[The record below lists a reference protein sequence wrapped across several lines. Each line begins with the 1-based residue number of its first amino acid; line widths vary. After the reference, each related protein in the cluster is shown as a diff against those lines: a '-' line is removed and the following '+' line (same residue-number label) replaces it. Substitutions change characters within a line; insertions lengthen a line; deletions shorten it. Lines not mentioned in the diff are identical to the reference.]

1 MTENHKQKNSCVSD
15 LTFDYLVGTDAV
27 EAVEVHAGRDDGGE
41 DEFEVEEEEEENV
54 DEEDFEEGVEDTDGG
69 IMEDES
75 GLAIGTVSSDCF
87 FFTVGALV
95 L

>member
-1 MTENHKQKNSCVSD
+1 MATLQW
-15 LTFDYLVGTDAV
+15 L
-27 EAVEVHAGRDDGGE
+27 
-41 DEFEVEEEEEENV
+41 
-54 DEEDFEEGVEDTDGG
+54 EEGVEDTDGG